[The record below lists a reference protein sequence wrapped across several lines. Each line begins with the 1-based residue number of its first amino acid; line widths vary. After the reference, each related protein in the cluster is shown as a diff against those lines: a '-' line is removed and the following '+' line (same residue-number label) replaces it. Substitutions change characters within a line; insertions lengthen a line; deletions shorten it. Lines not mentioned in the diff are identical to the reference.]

1 MAWAR
6 PGPGELAK
14 AGRMTCEMAL
24 WSDARIRATLRAM
37 AAGSL
42 RVAAPEGDGRCAE
55 CERAQAVGPCAACES
70 MICGDCGVMSRD
82 PEGVKVICLSC
93 ARLIAGVRERKPAR
107 PGAGAR
113 LVAVA
118 LLLAFGLGALAL
130 LGNCAHGREPTHR
143 SAGGA
148 SAGSAP
154 AGSTPDGTA
163 PDPAGSAGAPG
174 PRLPRPP
181 PPPGTA
187 WLHEIV
193 PPAGTGELAGGV
205 VAARVF
211 AFADSQLHYLLG
223 KRTFAQSPFAERMS
237 FEVAVR
243 PAALDDGGDLLL
255 ALFLDEHQRAYA
267 DHTPVFLGDAADLS
281 CVQEIEAFF
290 AVLADAGLDRLLS
303 VTSNHDG
310 FFAGNFTSR
319 RDLDGQL
326 AITDMPHDWTRACAL
341 PGRFDDHRLT
351 KSRAVQRLAARLPAG
366 PAWATHVA
374 APGEPGPPGRAAAR
388 PGDGPSAFRSAFLAY
403 VRPLGGGEPGAPPAW
418 GIFLDTVDYR
428 GFDLEESL
436 GAGTTGAISAEQ
448 MRFLDRAVDE
458 VRRLAGAAPLTLV
471 VFGHHPFASLEPA
484 SRTRLRR
491 FLAAHV
497 EIAAYVTA
505 HEHAPTERRIA
516 LGPGKAPGASPS
528 HRRVVPELVIGSTTD
543 APQSAGLLAVQID
556 PRTGQRSV
564 SRRRLVLD
572 AAAACADVPPL
583 PRDALG
589 YTAYRIARD
598 GIPELDVGT
607 LDQILFALGLDDLAT
622 ARIEQGLGAL
632 LVENELVRSW
642 ARLHAGAPL
651 ARPAEDQRVLDHL
664 LGQRYA
670 AGGNLAAVWPFLRG
684 QAPRAPAQ
692 GSWHAWHDPVTAPVL
707 AAAEQGVHRFG
718 AHAPTIARLRSL
730 RTSTP
735 EAHRYFLCHA
745 AHAARA
751 EARTPQR
758 KGHVL
763 YIH

>member
-1 MAWAR
+1 
-6 PGPGELAK
+6 
-14 AGRMTCEMAL
+14 MAL

-42 RVAAPEGDGRCAE
+42 RVAAPDGDGSCAE
-55 CERAQAVGPCAACES
+55 CERAPAVGPCAACES
-70 MICGDCGVMSRD
+70 MICGDCGVISRD

-93 ARLIAGVRERKPAR
+93 ARLIADVRARKPAR
-107 PGAGAR
+107 PGTGAK
-113 LVAVA
+113 VIAVA
-118 LLLAFGLGALAL
+118 ILLAFGLGALSL
-130 LGNCAHGREPTHR
+130 LGNCAHGREPGQG
-143 SAGGA
+143 AGRA
-148 SAGSAP
+148 SGREPGQGAP
-154 AGSTPDGTA
+154 ASGTPGDTAAADGAA
-163 PDPAGSAGAPG
+163 PGAPADAPG

-181 PPPGTA
+181 PLPGTT
-187 WLHEIV
+187 WLREIV
-193 PPAGTGELAGGV
+193 PPAGTGEIAGGV

-243 PAALDDGGDLLL
+243 PAALDDGSDLLL
-255 ALFLDEHQRAYA
+255 ALFLDEQQRAYA

-281 CVQEIEAFF
+281 CVHEIEAFF
-290 AVLADAGLDRLLS
+290 AVLAEAGLDRVLS

-310 FFAGNFTSR
+310 FYAGNFTSR

-351 KSRAVQRLAARLPAG
+351 KSRAVQHLAARLPAG

-374 APGEPGPPGRAAAR
+374 APGTNGLMGQAA
-388 PGDGPSAFRSAFLAY
+388 PGDAPDAYRLSFLAY
-403 VRPLGGGEPGAPPAW
+403 VRPLGGGDPGAPPVW

-428 GFDLEESL
+428 GFDLEESM
-436 GAGTTGAISAEQ
+436 GAGTTGAVSAEQ
-448 MRFLDRAVDE
+448 MQFLERAVAE
-458 VRRLAGAAPLTLV
+458 VRRAAGTAPLTLV
-471 VFGHHPFASLEPA
+471 AFGHHPFASLEPA

-491 FLAAHV
+491 FLAANP

-505 HEHAPTERRIA
+505 HEHAPTERRIDLGPGLGA
-516 LGPGKAPGASPS
+516 GPGKASGKG
-528 HRRVVPELVIGSTTD
+528 RVVPELVIGSTTD

-556 PRTGQRSV
+556 PATGQRSV

-572 AAAACADVPPL
+572 AAAACADVAPW

-598 GIPELDVGT
+598 GIPELDVDT
-607 LDQILFALGLDDLAT
+607 LDQILFALGLDDLAA

-632 LVENELVRSW
+632 LVENELVRAW
-642 ARLHAGAPL
+642 ARLYASAPL
-651 ARPAEDQRVLDHL
+651 ARSDEDQRVLDL
-664 LGQRYA
+664 VLGQRYA
-670 AGGNLAAVWPFLRG
+670 AGKSLAAVWPFLRG
-684 QAPRAPAQ
+684 QAPQRPAKD
-692 GSWHAWHDPVTAPVL
+692 SWTAWHDPVTAPVL
-707 AAAEQGVHRFG
+707 ATAEQGVHRFG
-718 AHAPTIARLRSL
+718 VHASTIARLRSL
-730 RTSTP
+730 RTRTP

-745 AHAARA
+745 AHAAQA
-751 EARTPQR
+751 EARTPRR

>member
-1 MAWAR
+1 
-6 PGPGELAK
+6 
-14 AGRMTCEMAL
+14 
-24 WSDARIRATLRAM
+24 
-37 AAGSL
+37 
-42 RVAAPEGDGRCAE
+42 
-55 CERAQAVGPCAACES
+55 

-93 ARLIAGVRERKPAR
+93 ARLIAGVRKRKPAR
-107 PGAGAR
+107 PGTGAR
-113 LVAVA
+113 LVAVI
-118 LLLAFGLGALAL
+118 LLLAFALGALSL
-130 LGNCAHGREPTHR
+130 LGNCAHGREPAQR
-143 SAGGA
+143 SAGHAAA
-148 SAGSAP
+148 SAPGDAP
-154 AGSTPDGTA
+154 AQ
-163 PDPAGSAGAPG
+163 PAAAEAPG
-174 PRLPRPP
+174 PRLPNPP
-181 PPPGTA
+181 PLPGTT
-187 WLHEIV
+187 WLHEVV
-193 PPAGTGELAGGV
+193 PPAGTGEIAGGV

-243 PAALDDGGDLLL
+243 PAALDDGSDLLL
-255 ALFLDEHQRAYA
+255 ALFLDEHRRAYA

-290 AVLADAGLDRLLS
+290 AVLAHAGVERLLS

-326 AITDMPHDWTRACAL
+326 AITDMPGDWTRACAL
-341 PGRFDDHRLT
+341 PGRFDDLRLT
-351 KSRAVQRLAARLPAG
+351 KGRAVQHLVAHLPAG

-374 APGEPGPPGRAAAR
+374 APGAGQPAAPGSAAA
-388 PGDGPSAFRSAFLAY
+388 PGDGPSAYREAFLAY
-403 VRPLGGGEPGAPPAW
+403 VRPLGGGDPGAPPVW
-418 GIFLDTVDYR
+418 GVFLDTVDYR

-436 GAGTTGAISAEQ
+436 GAGTTGAVSAEQ
-448 MRFLDRAVDE
+448 VRFLDRAVDE

-471 VFGHHPFASLEPA
+471 AFGHHPFASLEPA
-484 SRTRLRR
+484 SRARLRR
-491 FLAAHV
+491 FLAAHA

-505 HEHAPTERRIA
+505 HEHAPTERRIDVGP
-516 LGPGKAPGASPS
+516 GPGKPPGSG
-528 HRRVVPELVIGSTTD
+528 RVVPELVIGSTTD
-543 APQSAGLLAVQID
+543 APQAAGLLAVQID

-572 AAAACADVPPL
+572 AAAACADIPPL

-598 GIPELDVGT
+598 GVPELDLGA
-607 LDQILFALGLDDLAT
+607 LDQILFALGLDDLAA
-622 ARIEQGLGAL
+622 ARTEQGLGAL
-632 LVENELVRSW
+632 LVENELVRAW

-670 AGGNLAAVWPFLRG
+670 AGGNLAAVWPFLHG
-684 QAPRAPAQ
+684 EAPRAPAAD
-692 GSWHAWHDPVTAPVL
+692 SWHAWHDPVTAPVL

-718 AHAPTIARLRSL
+718 AHARTIARLRSL
-730 RTSTP
+730 RTRTP

>member
-1 MAWAR
+1 
-6 PGPGELAK
+6 
-14 AGRMTCEMAL
+14 MAL

-42 RVAAPEGDGRCAE
+42 RVAAPGDDGRCAE
-55 CERAQAVGPCAACES
+55 CERAPAVGPCAACES

-93 ARLIAGVRERKPAR
+93 ARLIADVRARKPSR
-107 PGAGAR
+107 PGTGAR
-113 LVAVA
+113 LVALA
-118 LLLAFGLGALAL
+118 LLLAFGLGALSL
-130 LGNCAHGREPTHR
+130 LGNCAHGHEPAH
-143 SAGGA
+143 
-148 SAGSAP
+148 
-154 AGSTPDGTA
+154 
-163 PDPAGSAGAPG
+163 GSAGPAPAASASAASAPGNTDDDTAPMDPAASADGPG

-181 PPPGTA
+181 PLPGTT
-187 WLHEIV
+187 WLREIV
-193 PPAGTGELAGGV
+193 PPAGTGDLAGSV

-243 PAALDDGGDLLL
+243 PAALDDGSDLLL
-255 ALFLDEHQRAYA
+255 ALFLDEHRRAYA

-290 AVLADAGLDRLLS
+290 AVLAEAGLDRLLS

-351 KSRAVQRLAARLPAG
+351 KGRAVQHLAAHLPAG

-374 APGEPGPPGRAAAR
+374 APVAGQPPGRAAAA
-388 PGDGPSAFRSAFLAY
+388 PGDGPSAFRASFLAY

-436 GAGTTGAISAEQ
+436 GAGTTGAVSAEQ
-448 MRFLDRAVDE
+448 MRFLDRAVAE
-458 VRRLAGAAPLTLV
+458 VRRLAGTAPLTLV
-471 VFGHHPFASLEPA
+471 VFGHHPVASLEPA
-484 SRTRLRR
+484 SRARLRR
-491 FLAAHV
+491 FLAAHA

-505 HEHAPTERRIA
+505 HEHAPTERRIDIGSGVTP
-516 LGPGKAPGASPS
+516 GPSAPGASPS
-528 HRRVVPELVIGSTTD
+528 HGRVVPELVIGSTTD
-543 APQSAGLLAVQID
+543 APQAAGLLAVQID

-572 AAAACADVPPL
+572 AADACADVPPL

-598 GIPELDVGT
+598 GIPELDLGA

-651 ARPAEDQRVLDHL
+651 ARPAEDQRVLDLL

-684 QAPRAPAQ
+684 QAPLAPVP

-718 AHAPTIARLRSL
+718 AHARTIARLRSL
-730 RTSTP
+730 RTRTP

-758 KGHVL
+758 KGNVL

>member
-1 MAWAR
+1 
-6 PGPGELAK
+6 
-14 AGRMTCEMAL
+14 
-24 WSDARIRATLRAM
+24 M

-42 RVAAPEGDGRCAE
+42 RIAAPEGDGRCAE
-55 CERAQAVGPCAACES
+55 CERAPAVGPCAACES

-93 ARLIAGVRERKPAR
+93 ARLIAAVRERKPAR
-107 PGAGAR
+107 PGTGAR

-118 LLLAFGLGALAL
+118 LLIASGLGALSL
-130 LGNCAHGREPTHR
+130 LAGCGHGHEPTQR
-143 SAGGA
+143 SAAGRA
-148 SAGSAP
+148 SARSASADSPAGNTAP
-154 AGSTPDGTA
+154 ADAT
-163 PDPAGSAGAPG
+163 PG

-181 PPPGTA
+181 PLPGTA
-187 WLHEIV
+187 WLREIT
-193 PPAGTGELAGGV
+193 PPAGTGEIAGGV

-243 PAALDDGGDLLL
+243 PAALDDGSDLLL
-255 ALFLDEHQRAYA
+255 ALFLDEYQRVYA
-267 DHTPVFLGDAADLS
+267 GHTPVFLGDAADLS

-290 AVLADAGLDRLLS
+290 DVLADAGLDRLMT

-351 KSRAVQRLAARLPAG
+351 KGRAVQRLAARLPAG
-366 PAWATHVA
+366 PVWATHVSPGA
-374 APGEPGPPGRAAAR
+374 GGAPGGPGAGR
-388 PGDGPSAFRSAFLAY
+388 GDGPGAFREAFLAY
-403 VRPLGGGEPGAPPAW
+403 VRPLGGGDPGAPPVW

-436 GAGTTGAISAEQ
+436 GAGTTGALSAEQ
-448 MRFLDRAVDE
+448 MRFLDRAVEE
-458 VRRLAGAAPLTLV
+458 VRRAAGAAPLTLV
-471 VFGHHPFASLEPA
+471 VFGHHPVASLEPA

-491 FLAAHV
+491 FLAAHS

-505 HEHAPTERRIA
+505 HEHAPTERRID
-516 LGPGKAPGASPS
+516 LGLGLGLGPGPGKAPGQ
-528 HRRVVPELVIGSTTD
+528 RRIVPELVIGSTTD

-598 GIPELDVGT
+598 GIPELDLGA
-607 LDQILFALGLDDLAT
+607 LDQILFAIGLDDLAA
-622 ARIEQGLGAL
+622 ARTEQGLGAL

-642 ARLHAGAPL
+642 ARLYAGAPL
-651 ARPAEDQRVLDHL
+651 ARPAADQHVLDRV

-684 QAPRAPAQ
+684 QAPRAPATD
-692 GSWHAWHDPVTAPVL
+692 SWYAWHDPVTAPVL
-707 AAAEQGVHRFG
+707 AAAEQAVHRFG
-718 AHAPTIARLRSL
+718 AHADTIARLRSL
-730 RTSTP
+730 RTRTP

-745 AHAARA
+745 AHAAQA
-751 EARTPQR
+751 EARTPRR

-763 YIH
+763 YIQ

>member
-1 MAWAR
+1 
-6 PGPGELAK
+6 
-14 AGRMTCEMAL
+14 
-24 WSDARIRATLRAM
+24 M

-42 RVAAPEGDGRCAE
+42 RIAAPEG
-55 CERAQAVGPCAACES
+55 
-70 MICGDCGVMSRD
+70 
-82 PEGVKVICLSC
+82 
-93 ARLIAGVRERKPAR
+93 ARR
-107 PGAGAR
+107 
-113 LVAVA
+113 VAVA
-118 LLLAFGLGALAL
+118 LLIALGLGALSL
-130 LGNCAHGREPTHR
+130 LGGCAHDNHAHGREPTQR
-143 SAGGA
+143 SAAGGA
-148 SAGSAP
+148 SARDAP
-154 AGSTPDGTA
+154 ADSPASSTPADATDGADT
-163 PDPAGSAGAPG
+163 PG

-187 WLHEIV
+187 WLREIT
-193 PPAGTGELAGGV
+193 PPAGTGEIAGGV

-243 PAALDDGGDLLL
+243 PAALDDGSDLLL
-255 ALFLDEHQRAYA
+255 ALFLDEYQRAYA
-267 DHTPVFLGDAADLS
+267 GHTPVFLGDAADLS

-290 AVLADAGLDRLLS
+290 DVLADAGLDRLLS

-310 FFAGNFTSR
+310 FYAGNFTSR
-319 RDLDGQL
+319 RDLDGKL

-351 KSRAVQRLAARLPAG
+351 KGRAVQHLATRLPAG
-366 PAWATHVA
+366 PAWATHVSPA
-374 APGEPGPPGRAAAR
+374 AGPGAGSAPGGPGARGAA
-388 PGDGPSAFRSAFLAY
+388 PGDGPGAFREAFLAY
-403 VRPLGGGEPGAPPAW
+403 VRPLGGGDPGAPPAW

-436 GAGTTGAISAEQ
+436 GAGTTGALSAEQ
-448 MRFLDRAVDE
+448 MRFLDRAVQE
-458 VRRLAGAAPLTLV
+458 VRRAAGSAPLTLV
-471 VFGHHPFASLEPA
+471 VFGHHPLASLEPA

-491 FLAAHV
+491 FLAAHA

-505 HEHAPTERRIA
+505 HEHAPTERRIDV
-516 LGPGKAPGASPS
+516 GSGKAPG
-528 HRRVVPELVIGSTTD
+528 HGRVVPELVIGSTTD
-543 APQSAGLLAVQID
+543 APQSAGLLEVQID

-598 GIPELDVGT
+598 GIPELDLGA
-607 LDQILFALGLDDLAT
+607 LDQILFAIGLDDLAA
-622 ARIEQGLGAL
+622 ARTEQGLGAL

-642 ARLHAGAPL
+642 ARLYTGAPL
-651 ARPAEDQRVLDHL
+651 ARAAADQQVLDRV

-684 QAPRAPAQ
+684 QAPRAPATD
-692 GSWHAWHDPVTAPVL
+692 SWYAWHDPVTAPVL
-707 AAAEQGVHRFG
+707 AAAEQAVHRFG
-718 AHAPTIARLRSL
+718 AHPDTIARLRGL
-730 RTSTP
+730 RTRTP

-745 AHAARA
+745 AHAAQA
-751 EARTPQR
+751 EARTPRR